1 MGMEKE
7 LSICHCINAKSNSR
21 DYRYREPVFLGS
33 PSRFPYPA
41 PEAAEAAAR
50 PRGAA
55 PTESRLL
62 AGVRV
67 VLPNG
72 QLGSPSEY
80 KSHLSILLK
89 QSDDVQVTNQKSAN
103 FSRFFFESA
112 G

>member
-72 QLGSPSEY
+72 QLGSPCGTER
-80 KSHLSILLK
+80 KHGELSVKNI
-89 QSDDVQVTNQKSAN
+89 
-103 FSRFFFESA
+103 
-112 G
+112 